1 MKTTNY
7 ITNLL
12 ELSNNKIDLRSK
24 PQFLDFFITKECN
37 LKCIMCCND
46 FKERDKILNYETI
59 SKILLSNK
67 QLRVVEWIGG
77 EPLTHPDI
85 ERIMD
90 LAHSLQIRQILV
102 TNGTLLNTKIIK
114 KLIEYN
120 VDITISIHGSQEEIC
135 KDIEEGID
143 FKKLEDNIKELTDLK
158 KQTKHHPEL
167 LTINYVVLKQNYRYM
182 NSMIDFLNKYGIK
195 NILFK
200 YDIVNSQNSVLSDG
214 GIMNELPAI
223 FEDILKKASALGI
236 NVFIDNKFI
245 PQTSK
250 EKKVLKEDESFCIVP
265 WIGVSIDTNGNVKNT
280 PFCGQILGNIF
291 EDDFD
296 KIWNSDTAVAIRRNL
311 TGKKN
316 VQQCSMCEGLHTLT
330 KTYRAL
336 DRFMKVIVR
345 NY

>member
-1 MKTTNY
+1 MKTANY

-12 ELSNNKIDLRSK
+12 ELSNNKTNLQSK
-24 PQFLDFFITKECN
+24 PQFLNFFITKECN
-37 LKCIMCCND
+37 LKCIMCCNG

-195 NILFK
+195 NIFFESDVLNGA
-200 YDIVNSQNSVLSDG
+200 DSVLSD
-214 GIMNELPAI
+214 EDSTKKLPVI

-236 NVFIDNKFI
+236 NVFVDDKFMPSI
-245 PQTSK
+245 PLK
-250 EKKVLKEDESFCIVP
+250 DIKIEKDEYYCLVP
-265 WIGVSIDTNGNVKNT
+265 WIGACIGVNGDVTNSV
-280 PFCGQILGNIF
+280 FCGQTIGNIF
-291 EDDFD
+291 KDDFD
-296 KIWNSDTAVAIRRNL
+296 KIWNSDTAVGIRRSL
-311 TGKKN
+311 IDKKN
-316 VQQCSMCEGLHTLT
+316 MKQCSMCEGMHVVT
-330 KTYRAL
+330 KIYRAF
-336 DRFMKVIVR
+336 DRFTKITIR